1 MSTFDAEDPYRAPAA
16 KIAAETQ
23 QERLALEPAGRWRR
37 LFNLLIDYFGTKLL
51 VLAITIPVMLCALLL
66 GKDPLSMS
74 MAYASLP
81 KWVSV
86 AIGLTN
92 IIVYYL
98 VSESLFGATLGKLIT
113 GTRVVDERGGRPTL
127 GQIVGRTLCRFI
139 PFEPFSVLFATDGQV
154 RGWHDR
160 IPRTYVVRKR

>member
-16 KIAAETQ
+16 KIAAQTP

-37 LFNLLIDYFGTKLL
+37 LFNLLIDSGICFVGTFALML
-51 VLAITIPVMLCALLL
+51 VALDIVRQFVDPWTILRLDLLL
-66 GKDPLSMS
+66 DRYFFAVQALG
-74 MAYASLP
+74 MAIY
-81 KWVSV
+81 V
-86 AIGLTN
+86 LT
-92 IIVYYL
+92 L
-98 VSESLFGATLGKLIT
+98 EHLLGATLGKLIT
-113 GTRVVDERGGRPTL
+113 GTRVVDERGGRPTF